1 MCGKYS
7 REETIQGW
15 KLYEEIRYTKNWSSD
30 CPILTRSH
38 PLVEFFKNFDRR
50 NQKVD
55 TQRKCYLSP
64 LFFFRSEFCH
74 WNRWQRNSSKFQ
86 SEFRQKQPASPI
98 GFLLFPMNISGFIWV
113 CHGTPG
119 TPRDDTPDGWKDFWI
134 GILARYFDIFEE
146 ISKLK

>member
-30 CPILTRSH
+30 WRFCPILTRSH
-38 PLVEFFKNFDRR
+38 PLVEFFKNSDRR

-74 WNRWQRNSSKFQ
+74 WNRWQRNSSIIPVGVPTKAAGFTYWLSTLSDEYFWVHLGVPWYTRHTQ
-86 SEFRQKQPASPI
+86 GRHPRRLKRFLNRHFGEIFRHI
-98 GFLLFPMNISGFIWV
+98 WRNI
-113 CHGTPG
+113 
-119 TPRDDTPDGWKDFWI
+119 
-134 GILARYFDIFEE
+134 
-146 ISKLK
+146 